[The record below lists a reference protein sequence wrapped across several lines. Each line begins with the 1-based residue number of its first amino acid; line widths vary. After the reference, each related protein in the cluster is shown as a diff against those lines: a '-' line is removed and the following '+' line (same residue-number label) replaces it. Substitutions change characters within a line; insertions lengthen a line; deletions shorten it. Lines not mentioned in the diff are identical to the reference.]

1 MTLLEFPVFERFKKP
16 VFLAPLFLAFGLGAC
31 GQTGSS
37 YRPIVDGPLG
47 YAYENDLGQ
56 CQQLAEQRKLF
67 NGETKAAALAG
78 AAVLGAVGAADA
90 DDNKAAGA
98 AIAGALVGGAFGAG
112 AGAVKAQG
120 ERKDIVINC
129 MRGRGHKVV
138 G

>member
-1 MTLLEFPVFERFKKP
+1 MEFPVTERFKKP
-16 VFLAPLFLAFGLGAC
+16 VFSAPLFLLLGLTAC
-31 GQTGSS
+31 GQTGSN

-56 CQQLAEQRKLF
+56 CKELAEQRKLF

-112 AGAVKAQG
+112 AGAFKAH
-120 ERKDIVINC
+120 EDRKEIVINC